1 MRVSFC
7 RQDVVSSTRRPTIS
21 LCMEAR
27 VRDEVD
33 GNTQESE
40 GYAARRGALEHYP
53 AVGSRTAS
61 SSEVDPA
68 LGKGRRD
75 DFNLEQSRGKTGFD
89 RRDAQQNSIAKAG
102 FNHSKDEWRLME
114 DVSQDVSRAFGS
126 KDCSPFKDD
135 YVIRNQSLYERRT
148 RSLPAVSKSK
158 SPSSSISFFQSTS
171 ELGKSILVTEQQ
183 EAACLHDTI
192 EFHTLRNLSSTLRRQ
207 VVKGCLILV
216 VGIAVVYLFMQF
228 LLIAVPPMLHF
239 KNSYL
244 QNITSFTR
252 INQGSSQCQI
262 PLRAHPLP
270 WVFAALILIV
280 VGSRLVELQS
290 KFWKRGRPTCT
301 QCVDGD
307 QNRCRVEEADER
319 AARAQLAKQQFMAY
333 VFHNIRVP
341 FNAIVLGLGHMRATG
356 EGERSLCQ
364 VGEKMDLVEMMLD
377 CAETMTSV
385 LDDVTDMG
393 QWEVGQMEV
402 HKDEFGL
409 LGVINFLSWG
419 LKELL
424 DQNQISFKLN
434 IDPTAQELLTMHNV
448 IGDKQRIV
456 QTLGNF
462 LSNAIKFSHPGGN
475 VELEV
480 MCEDVV
486 DAKEVELPSS
496 SSTAP
501 GLLRRGRTSSLSSRK
516 SLKGSGA
523 TAELCSKAPKPRSYQ
538 KKETENKVARLRISV
553 KDDGVGISE
562 QDQLKLFEPYSFVS
576 SGWVQKAG
584 ISGLGL
590 SMARRFVEQVGGRIG
605 VESEEGKGSTFH
617 FCLPFPLVRREP
629 NATQEVPAPCGVS
642 PKDEQSTTSPVR
654 PTACID
660 ETFKEKSAGN
670 CTRSSACSKD
680 KFFRNRNAKT
690 TTCSEP
696 ESSSFKRRVLL
707 VEDTQINRII
717 LRKVLQN
724 LNLHCDEA
732 ENGKIAVDYYKE
744 GRTYDLIL
752 MDKEMPVMD
761 GHEATRQIR
770 RMGVNTPIIALTGN
784 AMPSDR
790 ELFFEAGVDD
800 FQTKPLSRDK
810 LVQLLSKFGV
820 ESSCVTS

>member
-7 RQDVVSSTRRPTIS
+7 RQDVVSSPRHATIS

-27 VRDEVD
+27 VRDGD
-33 GNTQESE
+33 GNTQEAERYGS
-40 GYAARRGALEHYP
+40 RRGGLERYP
-53 AVGSRTAS
+53 SGRTRTVS
-61 SSEVDPA
+61 SIEVDQPSGFGYKDD
-68 LGKGRRD
+68 LG
-75 DFNLEQSRGKTGFD
+75 LEQARGRTSIERQDSR
-89 RRDAQQNSIAKAG
+89 
-102 FNHSKDEWRLME
+102 SKDCVPKGGPGNINDEWTLME
-114 DVSQDVSRAFGS
+114 DLSQDVSRAFGS
-126 KDCSPFKDD
+126 RDFSPFKDD
-135 YVIRNQSLYERRT
+135 YVIRNQTLHARRT
-148 RSLPAVSKSK
+148 RSLPAVSNSK
-158 SPSSSISFFQSTS
+158 PLSSSISVFQSTA
-171 ELGKSILVTEQQ
+171 ELGKSILVKEEDERADDRIDVGTQRS
-183 EAACLHDTI
+183 I
-192 EFHTLRNLSSTLRRQ
+192 SSALRRQ
-207 VVKGCLILV
+207 VAKACLTSIM
-216 VGIAVVYLFMQF
+216 GISIMYLFMQF
-228 LLIAVPPMLHF
+228 LLIAVPPTVKF
-239 KNSYL
+239 NYSYL
-244 QNITSFTR
+244 PNIPTLSR
-252 INQGSSQCQI
+252 ISSGPAQCQT
-262 PLRAHPLP
+262 PLQAHPLL
-270 WVFAALILIV
+270 WVFTALIVIV
-280 VGSRLVELQS
+280 VGSRLVELHS
-290 KFWKRGRPTCT
+290 KFSKSGKQACRQCT
-301 QCVDGD
+301 DGD

-356 EGERSLCQ
+356 EGEGSLSQ
-364 VGEKMDLVEMMLD
+364 AGEKMDLVQMMLD

-393 QWEVGQMEV
+393 QWEVGQMV
-402 HKDEFGL
+402 LNTDEFSL

-419 LKELL
+419 LKDLI
-424 DQNQISFKLN
+424 DQNQISFTMN
-434 IDPTAQELLTMHNV
+434 IDPKAQELLATHSV

-462 LSNAIKFSHPGGN
+462 LSNAIKFSHPGGKL
-475 VELEV
+475 ELEV
-480 MCEDVV
+480 ICEEVV
-486 DAKEVELPSS
+486 DGKDTDSRSLNSS
-496 SSTAP
+496 VT
-501 GLLRRGRTSSLSSRK
+501 GVRRGRNASLSSRK
-516 SLKGSGA
+516 SSKASVSTGDFF
-523 TAELCSKAPKPRSYQ
+523 SKAPRPRLYQ
-538 KKETENKVARLRISV
+538 KSEPEQKVARFRISV
-553 KDDGVGISE
+553 KDDGVGISA

-617 FCLPFPLVRREP
+617 FSLPFPLVRRESSY
-629 NATQEVPAPCGVS
+629 NQEISASSGMSTAQDTFQEQNTPIASLPMVYNEEEVQMQKVS
-642 PKDEQSTTSPVR
+642 
-654 PTACID
+654 
-660 ETFKEKSAGN
+660 N
-670 CTRSSACSKD
+670 CTRTASCSKE
-680 KFFRNRNAKT
+680 KFFKNRSPRTASI
-690 TTCSEP
+690 SESY
-696 ESSSFKRRVLL
+696 SSSFKRRVLL

-770 RMGVNTPIIALTGN
+770 KMGVNTPIIALTGN

-820 ESSCVTS
+820 ESSCVT